1 MVTKS
6 GTNVLH
12 GTLYDYVRDA
22 LVLRVSADLK
32 PSQAKQYETA
42 FIG

>member
-1 MVTKS
+1 VKKLKDYRLGS
-6 GTNVLH
+6 E
-12 GTLYDYVRDA
+12 YDYVRDA

-32 PSQAKQYETA
+32 PSQAKQSETA